1 MKVSVRR
8 CIACRESA
16 DKSSLL
22 RLVLDADGVLCVDE
36 ARRTPGRG
44 AYVHRSAQCLLA
56 AGETGRLA
64 HAFRIEKGHID
75 GEKCRKALSCIL
87 RKL

>member
-8 CIACRESA
+8 CIACRVSA

-22 RLVLDADGVLCVDE
+22 RLVLDGKGGLCADE
-36 ARRTPGRG
+36 AQKLPGRG
-44 AYVHRSAQCLLA
+44 AYVHRNAQCVLA
-56 AGETGRLA
+56 AGETGKLA
-64 HAFRIEKGHID
+64 HAFRVEKGHID
-75 GEKCRKALSCIL
+75 GERCRKALSCIL